1 MTTRAHPA
9 PSAPTARSGRLAWP
23 ARPARFSDDSG
34 YATILSAG
42 IIAAVVA
49 LALVVAAL
57 VSRTADTHRAQ
68 VAADLA
74 AVAGATALH
83 GGLAISSDPCAA
95 ARETTQLNGAEL
107 ADCAVTGADVTVT
120 AKVGGAEAIA
130 KAGPI

>member
-1 MTTRAHPA
+1 MTATASHVRAK
-9 PSAPTARSGRLAWP
+9 LC
-23 ARPARFSDDSG
+23 DDHG

-57 VSRTADTHRAQ
+57 VSRTADSHRAQ

-74 AVAGATALH
+74 AIAGATALY
-83 GGLAISSDPCAA
+83 GDGDACAVA
-95 ARETTQLNGAEL
+95 DETAELNGAAI
-107 ADCAVTGADVTVT
+107 ADCQITGADVTLT
-120 AKVGGAEAIA
+120 AILGRAEAKA